1 MGVPRDSGRYNAL
14 TLRTRLT
21 DLVEAKTNF
30 ITAYQAGTAMV
41 LITVPLTEKQYER
54 ATAGFAEA
62 STASSIAAVMADMA
76 IRDRP
81 ADDGANGPFDLG
93 AGPYPDIPEGTA
105 ADLEQ
110 LLSTDA
116 DAEFV
121 EAEELPPNTAR
132 LMEHAEVDEDLDTH
146 EDPGAADDDDAPR
159 EISVGDDVYMLTDRK
174 MMYKVVAVGEHV
186 AALSYVVDG
195 ELRYTVAPFG
205 TFAWVPDGV

>member
-30 ITAYQAGTAMV
+30 ITAYQAGTALV
-41 LITVPLTEKQYER
+41 LITVPLTDKQYER
-54 ATAGFAEA
+54 ATTGFAEA
-62 STASSIAAVMADMA
+62 STASSIAAVLADMA

-81 ADDGANGPFDLG
+81 SSDGSQGPFDFG
-93 AGPYPDIPEGTA
+93 HDGHASVSGD
-105 ADLEQ
+105 DLER
-110 LLSTDA
+110 LLSGD
-116 DAEFV
+116 DDVQFV

-132 LMEHAEVDEDLDTH
+132 LMDHAEVDEDMDAHDEACDTTD
-146 EDPGAADDDDAPR
+146 EDDAPR